1 MFTSTTHFKAVVA
14 AGAAVALLT
23 AGCATNTSTP
33 SNPSSA
39 STSPGMTG
47 SMPGMDHGNSASPSA
62 SAATRTD
69 FNDADVTFLQMMYP
83 HHAQAV
89 EMAQLVPGRSQN
101 QEVLTLAA
109 NIENAQGPEMAQI
122 SALLTS
128 FGKPAPTPDA
138 GHMTAMPGMMAP
150 DQMNTLKGLSGKE
163 FDRMWLQM
171 MIQHHTGAITMSN
184 TEIASGANP
193 DAKILA
199 HKIITNQQAE
209 MDQMNSML
217 AQT

>member
-1 MFTSTTHFKAVVA
+1 MTSYAYDEVGNRITQTDANTHATSYAYDQRGRRLQRTLPLGQTESYTYDAV
-14 AGAAVALLT
+14 
-23 AGCATNTSTP
+23 
-33 SNPSSA
+33 
-39 STSPGMTG
+39 
-47 SMPGMDHGNSASPSA
+47 GNL
-62 SAATRTD
+62 ATRTD

-109 NIENAQGPEMAQI
+109 KIENAQAPEMAQM

-128 FGKPAPTPDA
+128 FGKPAPTPDG

-171 MIQHHTGAITMSN
+171 MIHHHTGV
-184 TEIASGANP
+184 
-193 DAKILA
+193 DARYGVSSPLWDWVFGTLGGEA
-199 HKIITNQQAE
+199 G
-209 MDQMNSML
+209 SR
-217 AQT
+217 

>member
-1 MFTSTTHFKAVVA
+1 MFRVKKYLSIVGALRA
-14 AGAAVALLT
+14 A
-23 AGCATNTSTP
+23 
-33 SNPSSA
+33 
-39 STSPGMTG
+39 
-47 SMPGMDHGNSASPSA
+47 A

-138 GHMTAMPGMMAP
+138 GHMAAMPGMMAP

-171 MIQHHTGAITMSN
+171 MIQHHTGAITMSD

-199 HKIITNQQAE
+199 HQIITNQQAE
-209 MDQMNSML
+209 IDQMNSLL